1 MIKEYFKGLAKTYLK
16 KITFTV
22 IIILLVVVFLASSAY
37 MIDNDKASKAETTTK
52 KYKDKYVSVN
62 PTQGIV
68 SNLDYMNNPSGGGN
82 SGDENS
88 GGEDSEDEENK
99 YGHELFKYL
108 SDLGYDLEEH
118 FDDPDMQVNINN
130 VKKLLNAEIVTQFP
144 YIEGL
149 SADKVNGVI
158 RFKRIS
164 SNDENQSDFS
174 EDANANVSASLDGCL
189 KYVEDYELLNW
200 VWEYNDDNNNIDAK
214 NKALN
219 SFTLVSDEGYYRVQV
234 AVLKE
239 VKVVTNDEY
248 KYVSEIGSDYSD
260 VNDIRSELDLTFQDA
275 SYTVS
280 TDPATGDTVYT
291 FQVLELIE
299 VDYLNMIEKYTMPSD
314 FLFQLLTY
322 TENLDF
328 VLEVAD
334 LAYKSTIVVGIYEDN
349 SSMVTYSKEYDYN
362 RQVKL
367 ENLIET
373 YVPKILG
380 DYEEFSEEAEV
391 SGNFEAF
398 GTSVLSRY
406 PDSGAV
412 NTSEDYIDYF
422 GVETSNIYD
431 SSVYSDSI
439 QHIYQYIIDDNG
451 NPAITTEPKKYYL
464 DYYFYENTPVCDL
477 YVADIWYGYYSK
489 NYTYNQLE
497 MTEIVNEINPSEYV
511 LRLFESYPDE
521 NLRSEI
527 ISIFEGT
534 VESYVDSGVFD
545 EEIMESFEYPEFE
558 YPEFSYPEFS
568 YPEFS
573 YSEFSYP
580 PFDYEDFDYG
590 EFDYGEFEYEEFE
603 YEEFTYEEFVPTEI
617 TDDMDD
623 SEKAGIEAANAL
635 ALEAYISAKADA
647 ETQYNT
653 SRAEAKEQ
661 YEIDK
666 AAAETQYDID
676 KADAEEQ
683 YEIDKAAAEDQYE
696 IDKEEAEKEYDKAKE
711 EAEKEYDKAKE
722 EAKEEYDKEREEAYT
737 VYSAEKDAA
746 YIVYSAERDAA
757 YEIYST
763 ERAAAAAAH
772 LEAGRNAKKAEL
784 KASLSST
791 TVNVTKTES
800 SRDVK
805 ITEKILT
812 SMFSTQEKY
821 SYTEVAAENF
831 HFSKILQNNLGAY
844 NALEDVGDWL
854 IEALQKNEST
864 KNVVEKV
871 TYLLNQAFG
880 GNKFGEITS
889 DDLKSLYTTTSANV
903 DIPTN
908 GSFLE
913 IAKACHDYLRLN
925 NYYYSSE
932 ANKNAGNYVQDG
944 TSTGRYLPLVMGEPQ
959 NERYIDCSA
968 YVTWVLMQTGHVS
981 PTKKWQYT
989 SYTLYANNADG
1000 LGFGTMAVSGVEDL
1014 TDEDLNT
1021 NGYILVKQGH
1031 TEIYAGKDD
1040 AGYYYTYNAG
1050 STSSI
1055 RKEVSKYTK
1064 SQFYSHFNSDYKILI
1079 VGEA

>member
-16 KITFTV
+16 KIVITL
-22 IIILLVVVFLASSAY
+22 IIILSAVIVLASSWK
-37 MIDNDKASKAETTTK
+37 IVSGDKAFKAETTTQ
-52 KYKDKYVSVN
+52 KYKDKYVSIN

-68 SNLDYMNNPSGGGN
+68 SNLDHMSNPSGDN
-82 SGDENS
+82 N
-88 GGEDSEDEENK
+88 SEDEENK

-108 SDLGYDLEEH
+108 SNLGYDLEEH
-118 FDDPDMQVNINN
+118 FDDPDSQVNINN
-130 VKKLLNAEIVTQFP
+130 VKKILNAEIVTQFP

-149 SADKVNGVI
+149 PADKVNGVI

-164 SNDENQSDFS
+164 SNDGNQSDFS
-174 EDANANVSASLDGCL
+174 DDANTNVSASLEGCL

-200 VWEYNDDNNNIDAK
+200 VYEYNENNNNIEAK

-219 SFTLVSDEGYYRVQV
+219 SFTLVSSEGYYEVQV

-239 VKVVTNDEY
+239 VKVITNDEH

-260 VNDIRSELDLTFQDA
+260 VNDIRSQLDITFQDA

-280 TDPATGDTVYT
+280 NDPITGDKVYT
-291 FQVLELIE
+291 FQVLELIY

-314 FLFQLLTY
+314 FLLQLLTY

-328 VLEVAD
+328 VLEVAE

-349 SSMVTYSKEYDYN
+349 SSIVTLSKEYDYN

-380 DYEEFSEEAEV
+380 DFDSFVESEQV

-398 GTSVLSRY
+398 GTSVLLSY

-412 NTSEDYIDYF
+412 NTSEEYINFF
-422 GVETSNIYD
+422 GVETSNTYD
-431 SSVYSDSI
+431 TSVYSNTI
-439 QHIYQYIIDDNG
+439 KHIYQYIVDANG

-477 YVADIWYGYYSK
+477 YVADIWYGYYNK

-497 MTEIVNEINPSEYV
+497 MTEIISEINPSEYV
-511 LRLFESYPDE
+511 LWSTETNPDDV
-521 NLRSEI
+521 LRTEI
-527 ISIFEGT
+527 IGIFEGS

-545 EEIMESFEYPEFE
+545 KEIMESFEANLNGFTVDWSGFVIDMSGFECNCDEWSAEYDENAPKMPEKDWQYVNKDE
-558 YPEFSYPEFS
+558 AIA
-568 YPEFS
+568 
-573 YSEFSYP
+573 
-580 PFDYEDFDYG
+580 
-590 EFDYGEFEYEEFE
+590 EYEKMLQE
-603 YEEFTYEEFVPTEI
+603 Y
-617 TDDMDD
+617 MN
-623 SEKAGIEAANAL
+623 K
-635 ALEAYISAKADA
+635 K
-647 ETQYNT
+647 QH
-653 SRAEAKEQ
+653 EQ
-661 YEIDK
+661 
-666 AAAETQYDID
+666 DIYHNG
-676 KADAEEQ
+676 E
-683 YEIDKAAAEDQYE
+683 
-696 IDKEEAEKEYDKAKE
+696 
-711 EAEKEYDKAKE
+711 
-722 EAKEEYDKEREEAYT
+722 
-737 VYSAEKDAA
+737 V
-746 YIVYSAERDAA
+746 AA
-757 YEIYST
+757 YENT
-763 ERAAAAAAH
+763 QRAAYENAKIQEEIERQGREH
-772 LEAGRNAKKAEL
+772 LQAGRNAKKQEL
-784 KASLSST
+784 KASLGSS

-805 ITEKILT
+805 ITEKIST
-812 SMFSTQEKY
+812 SEASTQERY

-871 TYLLNQAFG
+871 IYLLNQAFG
-880 GNKFGEITS
+880 GNQFGEITS
-889 DDLKSLYTTTSANV
+889 EDLLSLYTTTSANV
-903 DIPTN
+903 NIPTN
-908 GSFLE
+908 GNFTE

-944 TSTGRYLPLVMGEPQ
+944 TSTGRYLPVVLGEPQ

-1000 LGFGTMAVSGVEDL
+1000 LGFGIMDVSGVENL

-1021 NGYILVKQGH
+1021 NGYIIVKQGH
-1031 TEIYAGKDD
+1031 TEIYAGKD
-1040 AGYYYTYNAG
+1040 AEGYYYTYNAG

-1064 SQFYSHFNSDYKILI
+1064 SQFYNHFNSDYKILI